1 MLLPDNAISEADY
14 WQGDRRKFF
23 SDNQIKTIAMF
34 VFLYFLVFTLGV
46 IVTAAYGYSIPE
58 SLFECA
64 STLSTVGLSIGVTS
78 PDAPVGLL
86 WTQIIGMFL
95 GRLEFFTVFIGII
108 RLCQDVF
115 PVMLG
120 RK

>member
-1 MLLPDNAISEADY
+1 MRNA
-14 WQGDRRKFF
+14 G
-23 SDNQIKTIAMF
+23 IALF
-34 VFLYFLVFTLGV
+34 VFLYFLLFTIGV
-46 IVTAAYGYSIPE
+46 TITSAYGYSIRD
-58 SLFECA
+58 SLFEYA

-78 PDAPVGLL
+78 PDAPTGLL

-108 RLCQDVF
+108 RLSQDIF
-115 PVMLG
+115 PIIFG